1 MKDVISFVCTE
12 VPFLEDA
19 VISAGSLDWVI
30 FSLKISVM
38 ISGRAAPD
46 INNQHPGDIKI
57 PKRQSD
63 SEHKQKHEEN
73 FRAWS
78 ELTG

>member
-19 VISAGSLDWVI
+19 ETSVGSLEPMI

-38 ISGRAAPD
+38 ISSRAAPD
-46 INNQHPGDIKI
+46 VNNQDPGNVKI
-57 PKRQSD
+57 PKWK
-63 SEHKQKHEEN
+63 SEHKTK
-73 FRAWS
+73 S
-78 ELTG
+78 